1 MWVWKFSIP
10 LGRQAPVPHV
20 CSFPRRDNVSGDNGN
35 RNNCSPHL
43 QCSIAGRNHHYA
55 NWVDLPLSLGFVLP
69 GDYLVRASQRGWR
82 ASPPFWRESTEA
94 YQQRSTVPLKE
105 INLRK
110 GENRTVNLWCFK
122 KLCSKIIHLYF
133 KHKKNAHN
141 SGELRYSK
149 YICTYRQGKDHT
161 LYC

>member
-1 MWVWKFSIP
+1 MSQVTMGIEITVV
-10 LGRQAPVPHV
+10 LIYNVPQQGGIVTRLIELTFHFHLAL
-20 CSFPRRDNVSGDNGN
+20 SFQGIILKGIS
-35 RNNCSPHL
+35 SFL
-43 QCSIAGRNHHYA
+43 E
-55 NWVDLPLSLGFVLP
+55 
-69 GDYLVRASQRGWR
+69 
-82 ASPPFWRESTEA
+82 ESTEA

-161 LYC
+161 LYYQQAPHCQKEGCFVFMNRTGPIRVR